1 MWIRLDFSKLHE
13 VVFVFEAAKINFL
26 IYGSIMGGSFHPPSR
41 IIRGGLGG
49 PHLTSS
55 YGASMRSTG
64 GLGLY
69 YDKLL
74 IKLQIK
80 TLPMTAKE
88 DEMKSS
94 SIREAT
100 TETLFTPKAAIF
112 EMYDL
117 LLWTSMAPFYKK
129 WEVEIGDITCS
140 VYLCSPLD

>member
-1 MWIRLDFSKLHE
+1 
-13 VVFVFEAAKINFL
+13 
-26 IYGSIMGGSFHPPSR
+26 
-41 IIRGGLGG
+41 
-49 PHLTSS
+49 
-55 YGASMRSTG
+55 MRSTG

-69 YDKLL
+69 YEKLL

-117 LLWTSMAPFYKK
+117 LL
-129 WEVEIGDITCS
+129 
-140 VYLCSPLD
+140 